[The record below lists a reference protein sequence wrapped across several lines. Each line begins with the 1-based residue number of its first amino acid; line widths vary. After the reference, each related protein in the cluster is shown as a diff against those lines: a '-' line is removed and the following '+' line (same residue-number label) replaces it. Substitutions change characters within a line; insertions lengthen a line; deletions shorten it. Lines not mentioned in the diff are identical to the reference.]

1 MFESFASIACTLS
14 ILCAILAVWC
24 PSFGARAIPAE
35 RPTTAAWEA
44 SIIRPPPTLAQ
55 LLREADR
62 ELTTAMYADDYNT
75 DAFDWAC
82 SWYRDLST
90 RAAITL
96 DIHA

>member
-1 MFESFASIACTLS
+1 MFDLLASIACTLS

-24 PSFGARAIPAE
+24 PSFGARSIPVE

-44 SIIRPPPTLAQ
+44 SIIRRPTLAQ

-82 SWYRDLST
+82 SWYADLST

-96 DIHA
+96 DLA